1 MVLQIKNSL
10 NQFDR
15 IRNKFQEDRL
25 GKESNKSI
33 KRISVKGLFFGFL
46 RNRCTL
52 YNTKI
57 INRIS

>member
-33 KRISVKGLFFGFL
+33 TRISVKGLFFGIFE
-46 RNRCTL
+46 
-52 YNTKI
+52 KQVHFI
-57 INRIS
+57 